1 MPFDELE
8 EDIEPLLGNEFSVKL
23 VVSRISI
30 FKAAKH
36 LGDAFHHD
44 YSTTATR
51 VYLDEEL
58 LGSSSSLG
66 GMSNGRIVG
75 TRRTTR
81 NKSTL
86 HLSREQDND
95 KCAPAV

>member
-1 MPFDELE
+1 MPLDERE
-8 EDIEPLLGNEFSVKL
+8 EDSEPLLGDEFSVKL

-51 VYLDEEL
+51 ISRRGAPWLRFRPWE
-58 LGSSSSLG
+58 GWRT
-66 GMSNGRIVG
+66 SNCG

-86 HLSREQDND
+86 HLSREEDND
-95 KCAPAV
+95 KCGPAV